1 MTNANRAL
9 LSLCLLLA
17 VASALAATTV
27 MEAAAHRRLQRMP
40 SLDNDDATGP
50 VPRINVPG
58 GPMVPLPPAAVACW
72 KSILASENCVD
83 DILESLAKLELRVSK
98 VCCSVLE
105 KIGDKCILDA
115 FSSFPFNP
123 LFPPL
128 VKQVCSLAA

>member
-1 MTNANRAL
+1 MPSPRRRQHPG
-9 LSLCLLLA
+9 S
-17 VASALAATTV
+17 
-27 MEAAAHRRLQRMP
+27 EIGDGGGAAHRRLQRMP
-40 SLDNDDATGP
+40 RLDDDGAAGP

-58 GPMVPLPPAAVACW
+58 GPMVPLPAAAVACW

-83 DILESLAKLELRVSK
+83 DILESLVKLELRVSK

-105 KIGDKCILDA
+105 KIGDNCIISA

-128 VKQVCSLAA
+128 VRQVCSLAA